1 MAAQRRSKLNVTA
14 VPKDGFGSADVNPD
28 LLKRALTIHAAN
40 QRQGTASTQS
50 RGEVSASKIKLYR
63 QKGTGRA
70 RAGSSSSP
78 IRRGGAVAFGPRPGR
93 TRARMSKRERRTAI
107 RGLLAVMAAK
117 ERVLVADSWGESPKT
132 KDRVA
137 WLRAAGV
144 DGRVLLVDVDPSS
157 ELRRSASN
165 IPNVDVARA
174 DSLSFYEIAVANH
187 IVTSKEALDVL
198 QQRVVT

>member
-1 MAAQRRSKLNVTA
+1 MAAPRQGKVSVAA
-14 VPKDGFGSADVNPD
+14 VPIDGFGAADVSPD
-28 LLKRALTIHAAN
+28 LLKRALTTHAAN
-40 QRQGTASTQS
+40 QRQGTASK
-50 RGEVSASKIKLYR
+50 AKLYR

-93 TRARMSKRERRTAI
+93 TRDRMSKREKRTAI
-107 RGLLAVMAAK
+107 RGLLAMMAAQ
-117 ERVLVADSWGESPKT
+117 ECVLVADSWGESAKT

-137 WLRAAGV
+137 WLRAAGI
-144 DGRVLLVDVDPSS
+144 DGRVLLVDVNPSN

-165 IPNVDVARA
+165 IPGVEVARA
-174 DSLSFYEIAVANH
+174 DSLGFYEIAVADR

-198 QQRVVT
+198 QQRVVI

>member
-1 MAAQRRSKLNVTA
+1 MA
-14 VPKDGFGSADVNPD
+14 VPRQAKVSVAAVPIDGFGSADVSPD
-28 LLKRALTIHAAN
+28 LLKRALTTHAAN

-50 RGEVSASKIKLYR
+50 RGEVTASKVKLYR

-78 IRRGGAVAFGPRPGR
+78 IRRGGGVAFGPRPGR
-93 TRARMSKRERRTAI
+93 TRDRMSKREKRTAI
-107 RGLLAVMAAK
+107 RGLLALMAAQ
-117 ERVLVADSWGESPKT
+117 ECVLVADSWGESPKT

-137 WLRAAGV
+137 WLRAAGI
-144 DGRVLLVDVDPSS
+144 DGRVLLVDVNPSD

-165 IPNVDVARA
+165 IPDVEVARA
-174 DSLSFYEIAVANH
+174 DSLGFYEIAVADR

-198 QQRVVT
+198 QQRVVI